1 MSDIIRREEF
11 GEVALLHITTSSV
24 DAISAAAI
32 EAACAQMRP
41 ITVLDFDEV
50 SFINSAGISAL
61 LKFVVTARKA
71 GYKLFAM
78 NARRSSRWLRC
89 HASCL
94 RSRSATSPCIARSA
108 GRRPFRRPRFI
119 STRNGIMGVL

>member
-11 GEVALLHITTSSV
+11 GEVAVLYIITSSV

-32 EAACAQMRP
+32 EAACSQMRP
-41 ITVLDFDEV
+41 ITVLDFEEV

-78 NARRSSRWLRC
+78 NVSPHHQKIFKMVEMSRFMPTIEERDLAAYR
-89 HASCL
+89 
-94 RSRSATSPCIARSA
+94 
-108 GRRPFRRPRFI
+108 
-119 STRNGIMGVL
+119 

>member
-11 GEVALLHITTSSV
+11 GEVALLHIITSSV

-78 NARRSSRWLRC
+78 NVSPHHQKIFKMVEMSRFMPTIEERDLAVYR
-89 HASCL
+89 A
-94 RSRSATSPCIARSA
+94 
-108 GRRPFRRPRFI
+108 
-119 STRNGIMGVL
+119 

>member
-1 MSDIIRREEF
+1 MNQEIIHREEF
-11 GEVALLHITTSSV
+11 GEVVVLHITTTSV

-32 EAACAQMRP
+32 AASCETMRP
-41 ITVLDFDEV
+41 ITVLDFNEV

-78 NARRSSRWLRC
+78 NLSLHHQKIFKMVEMSRFMPTIEEHDL
-89 HASCL
+89 ASY
-94 RSRSATSPCIARSA
+94 R
-108 GRRPFRRPRFI
+108 
-119 STRNGIMGVL
+119 